1 MAIGTTYFLNN
12 GYIGVSADYK
22 SSEYGVPGFSME
34 NKSFQSSYSDGLP
47 VGVKI
52 EQNRFALDSLF
63 REPSSLLKSVLL
75 KASRLS
81 NTSGE
86 YIGASKANEYKFDT
100 NTAEFVFEHM
110 PYKNLTGEIG
120 TSINARQVKG
130 SGLERY
136 LPNVNTASHAI
147 FIQEN

>member
-1 MAIGTTYFLNN
+1 
-12 GYIGVSADYK
+12 
-22 SSEYGVPGFSME
+22 ME

-81 NTSGE
+81 NDIWGVHW
-86 YIGASKANEYKFDT
+86 GK
-100 NTAEFVFEHM
+100 
-110 PYKNLTGEIG
+110 
-120 TSINARQVKG
+120 
-130 SGLERY
+130 
-136 LPNVNTASHAI
+136 
-147 FIQEN
+147 